1 MADARVSVLLDIQ
14 SRLGGLDKALGGFKK
29 LAGTVAGFA
38 AAYLSTKALLNG
50 ARDIIG
56 LGAELNHLSAQTG
69 IAEGDLLTLRQAFSD
84 NGVAIEQVGP
94 ADDC

>member
-1 MADARVSVLLDIQ
+1 MADTRVSVLLGIQ

-38 AAYLSTKALLNG
+38 AAYLSTKAVVNG

-56 LGAELNHLSAQTG
+56 LGAELNHLSP
-69 IAEGDLLTLRQAFSD
+69 R
-84 NGVAIEQVGP
+84 P
-94 ADDC
+94 ALPRVTC

>member
-14 SRLGGLDKALGGFKK
+14 SRLGGLDGFKK

-38 AAYLSTKALLNG
+38 AAYLSTKAVVNG

-56 LGAELNHLSAQTG
+56 LGAELNHLSARTG
-69 IAEGDLLTLRQAFSD
+69 IAESDLLTLRQAFSD
-84 NGVAIEQVGP
+84 NGVAMSRGCPIR
-94 ADDC
+94 C